1 MFLRI
6 KLTDAVATERG
17 VDFSK
22 RLAYRDELGLV
33 IVLAPCLNFHE
44 KSASIL
50 QRLLVDD
57 GTILRLKNC
66 IVESLAYGIRHLFRA
81 QTEKRRL
88 KLHRPRWPR
97 GRLHWPATLSP
108 HESSSTSFFLF
119 RIGFIV
125 LTRRF
130 DFSRDYAEVL
140 RRFWVDTVSLSEKAV
155 DELLAQQF
163 VMLFLTGCLVFLAWV
178 LAYLGINI
186 DCAYDRKHDEGGC

>member
-6 KLTDAVATERG
+6 KLTDAVATEHG
-17 VDFSK
+17 VDSSK
-22 RLAYRDELGLV
+22 RLAYRDELGFIIFRALSS
-33 IVLAPCLNFHE
+33 NFHK

-50 QRLLVDD
+50 QRLPVDD
-57 GTILRLKNC
+57 GTIPGLEDG
-66 IVESLAYGIRHLFRA
+66 IVELHTHELRHLFRA

-97 GRLHWPATLSP
+97 GRLRWPATLSP

-125 LTRRF
+125 LIRRF
-130 DFSRDYAEVL
+130 DFSRDHAEVL
-140 RRFWVDTVSLSEKAV
+140 RRFWVATVSLSEKAV

-186 DCAYDRKHDEGGC
+186 DCAYDSKHDEGGC